1 MIKCVL
7 CVEPCLNLNVNTTQ
21 KIYRNCLILNT
32 SSKDISLQSKCVYC
46 SIINSVDRKLM
57 QSKHHPYVMFYFCV
71 FIRGQCPVT
80 AFFSK
85 FLVVQFRCFFND
97 MCYQR
102 VEGA

>member
-46 SIINSVDRKLM
+46 SIINSVDRKLI
-57 QSKHHPYVMFYFCV
+57 QSKHDPYV
-71 FIRGQCPVT
+71 
-80 AFFSK
+80 
-85 FLVVQFRCFFND
+85 LLLCFHMRSMPLLQVSSPNS
-97 MCYQR
+97 
-102 VEGA
+102 

>member
-46 SIINSVDRKLM
+46 SIVNSVDRKLV
-57 QSKHHPYVMFYFCV
+57 QSKHNPYVLLLRFRKRSMPCYSFLQILRSLVEMFL
-71 FIRGQCPVT
+71 Q
-80 AFFSK
+80 
-85 FLVVQFRCFFND
+85 
-97 MCYQR
+97 
-102 VEGA
+102 